1 LIANFVYELPGR
13 TLKGAK
19 AALLRGWQ
27 AGGTIV
33 YTSGPP
39 ISISGGPPLP
49 LFGGPNRPSRVP
61 GVDRFT
67 GVSKADFDPDK
78 HRLLNVA
85 AYRQPAPFT
94 MGDVGRVEPDLRG
107 FTFWN
112 ESMTFMK
119 RTYVPAIREAFNI
132 EFRAE
137 FFNLT
142 NRVVFSN
149 PAANIN
155 NTNTFGVV
163 SGQSNSPRTI
173 QFGLK
178 FNF

>member
-1 LIANFVYELPGR
+1 MTREGGGDCGARFLLPRAQPYIPRGRAAAWSQPANF
-13 TLKGAK
+13 
-19 AALLRGWQ
+19 
-27 AGGTIV
+27 TI
-33 YTSGPP
+33 
-39 ISISGGPPLP
+39 
-49 LFGGPNRPSRVP
+49 
-61 GVDRFT
+61 
-67 GVSKADFDPDK
+67 
-78 HRLLNVA
+78 
-85 AYRQPAPFT
+85 
-94 MGDVGRVEPDLRG
+94 GDGGRVEPDLRG

-119 RTYVPAIREAFNI
+119 RTYIPAINEACNV
-132 EFRAE
+132 EFRSE

-149 PAANIN
+149 PASNLN

-163 SGQSNSPRTI
+163 SGQANSPRTI